1 VDDLK
6 HEVLRELLF
15 FMIQDPS
22 TASRAMKI
30 SFVAQYLE
38 RFADHATNIAEMVIY
53 LVAGKII
60 RHMEHPPE
68 GS

>member
-1 VDDLK
+1 MV
-6 HEVLRELLF
+6 
-15 FMIQDPS
+15 QDPS

-53 LVAGKII
+53 LIAGKII
-60 RHMEHPPE
+60 RHMDLPAEE
-68 GS
+68 G